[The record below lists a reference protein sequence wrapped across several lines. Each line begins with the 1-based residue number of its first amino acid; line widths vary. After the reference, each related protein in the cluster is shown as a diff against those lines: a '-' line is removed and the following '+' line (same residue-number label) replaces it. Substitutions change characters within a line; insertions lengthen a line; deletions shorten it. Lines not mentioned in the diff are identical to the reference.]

1 MPKLPCLLCGRQL
14 DQRTD
19 KNDKPYFVCDPCG
32 TQIFIRRKTGIEN
45 LAELVR
51 TLRGRDLPLR
61 EHARALYEIQAVL
74 AEIRGVKKEIKSL
87 DSIFNLF
94 SNDKDEKRARNLLR
108 ARIDNLLSQLEQ
120 IARRKAHT

>member
-1 MPKLPCLLCGRQL
+1 MALRLAATSFAAAAAILSTCTNSSSP
-14 DQRTD
+14 
-19 KNDKPYFVCDPCG
+19 
-32 TQIFIRRKTGIEN
+32 IEN

-51 TLRGRDLPLR
+51 TLRGRDLPIR

-94 SNDKDEKRARNLLR
+94 SNDKDEQRARKLLR

-120 IARRKAHT
+120 IARRKAST